1 MEDPNLKELIR
12 RLARQG
18 AETLST
24 QELLTV
30 LLSTGSKYTASEV
43 VQNVSDVFNNFREL
57 YSAAINDLTAVQGIG
72 FVKACKIKAL
82 LELGRRII
90 SYNKEDCPVITS
102 TEDAVTLVAPSMMF
116 PNQEQFRVILLD
128 SKKRL
133 IRPCIV
139 SIGSLNAA
147 DVHPGDVFRPAITY
161 GAASLILIHNHPSG
175 DPTPSDQDILL
186 TQQLCMCGV
195 ILGITVLDHAI
206 IGVEGYV
213 CLKEQKLM

>member
-1 MEDPNLKELIR
+1 M
-12 RLARQG
+12 
-18 AETLST
+18 
-24 QELLTV
+24 TV

-102 TEDAVTLVAPSMMF
+102 TEDAVTRVAPSMMF